1 MNYFAVKHFH
11 IACVIVSGSF
21 FCVRGF
27 WMLRD
32 SLTLNRR
39 WVKTVPHVVD
49 TCLLGS
55 ALTMAIWSGQYPFVQ
70 NWLTAKVVA
79 LVIYIALG
87 AIALKY
93 GKTKTVRICAFAAA
107 LSTFAYIGSVA
118 MTKQVIPFL

>member
-1 MNYFAVKHFH
+1 MNYIEVRNFH
-11 IACVIVSGSF
+11 IACVMISGSF

-32 SLTLNRR
+32 SLMLHRR

-49 TCLLGS
+49 TCLLSS
-55 ALTMAIWSGQYPFVQ
+55 ALVMVIWSGQYPFVQ
-70 NWLTAKVVA
+70 SWLTAKIVA
-79 LVIYIALG
+79 LIIYIVLG

-93 GKTKTVRICAFAAA
+93 GKTKTVRICAFVAA

-118 MTKQVIPFL
+118 MTKQVFPFF